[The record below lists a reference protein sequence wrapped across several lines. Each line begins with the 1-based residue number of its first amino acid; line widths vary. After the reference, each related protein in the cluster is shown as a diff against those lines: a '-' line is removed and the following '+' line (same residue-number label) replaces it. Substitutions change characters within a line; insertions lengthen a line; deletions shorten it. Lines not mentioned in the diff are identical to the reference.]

1 MVKCGKIYLFLHIN
15 CKVLMLNLLGEYNCR
30 LDAKGRF
37 MLPVALKK
45 ELLEV
50 LSRGF
55 VVNRN
60 LHQQCLVLYPYA
72 EWEKLTKKIGSLNR
86 LIKKNDL
93 FIRKVMGGATK
104 VIADGNGRLLLPKSL
119 SEYASLGTEV
129 KVVGGGSTV
138 EIWSKDAYEKVM
150 NEEVDLEG
158 LAEDVMGDITFD
170 DNE

>member
-1 MVKCGKIYLFLHIN
+1 
-15 CKVLMLNLLGEYNCR
+15 MLNLLGEYNCK
-30 LDAKGRF
+30 LDAKGRY

-45 ELLEV
+45 ELIEV

-60 LHQQCLVLYPYA
+60 LHASCLVLYPYA
-72 EWEKLTKKIGSLNR
+72 EWEKLSKKLGTLNR

-93 FIRKVMGGATK
+93 FVRKVMGGATK
-104 VIADGNGRLLLPKSL
+104 VSADGNGRLLLPKSL
-119 SEYASLGTEV
+119 AEYASLDNEV

-138 EIWSKDAYEKVM
+138 EIWSKEAYEKVM
-150 NEEVDLEG
+150 NDEVDLEG